1 MQVARRIRRAPVAS
15 AKKFFDFS
23 IIIGIILGGYYLASH
38 DWSKYSNLLKIRVEN
53 ADALHGFV
61 GGLGNSQYIRGVAF
75 NTFKRKPKNRGE
87 FLKRSNFRS
96 KLTIFRSKTINFRS
110 KKSISGQ
117 KLTVFL
123 FKTTNFSQ
131 KWSIHSRN

>member
-1 MQVARRIRRAPVAS
+1 MQVARRIRRTPVAS

-87 FLKRSNFRS
+87 FLKISNFRIKIDYFS
-96 KLTIFRSKTINFRS
+96 VKNNQFLVKT
-110 KKSISGQ
+110 
-117 KLTVFL
+117 
-123 FKTTNFSQ
+123 
-131 KWSIHSRN
+131 

>member
-1 MQVARRIRRAPVAS
+1 MQVARRIRRTPVAS

-87 FLKRSNFRS
+87 FFKGSNFRS
-96 KLTIFRSKTINFRS
+96 KLTIFRSKTINFWS
-110 KKSISGQ
+110 
-117 KLTVFL
+117 KLTSFM
-123 FKTTNFSQ
+123 FKTTNFCR
-131 KWSIHSRN
+131 KWSISRNKSTI

>member
-1 MQVARRIRRAPVAS
+1 MQVARRIRRTPVAS

-87 FLKRSNFRS
+87 FLEEIQFSVKNDH
-96 KLTIFRSKTINFRS
+96 FRSKTIKNEYFWVDY
-110 KKSISGQ
+110 GE
-117 KLTVFL
+117 FL
-123 FKTTNFSQ
+123 V
-131 KWSIHSRN
+131 

>member
-1 MQVARRIRRAPVAS
+1 MQVARRIRRTPVAS

-23 IIIGIILGGYYLASH
+23 VIIGIILGGYYLASH

-87 FLKRSNFRS
+87 FLGKNEPFSAQIAPEM
-96 KLTIFRSKTINFRS
+96 TIFRR
-110 KKSISGQ
+110 SISISAETECFRG
-117 KLTVFL
+117 
-123 FKTTNFSQ
+123 
-131 KWSIHSRN
+131 KW

>member
-1 MQVARRIRRAPVAS
+1 MQVARRIRRTPVAS

-23 IIIGIILGGYYLASH
+23 VIIGIILGGYYLASH

-87 FLKRSNFRS
+87 FLGKKRTIFGSNF
-96 KLTIFRSKTINFRS
+96 TINDHILAKHIDF
-110 KKSISGQ
+110 G
-117 KLTVFL
+117 
-123 FKTTNFSQ
+123 
-131 KWSIHSRN
+131 RNRMF

>member
-1 MQVARRIRRAPVAS
+1 MQVARRIRRTPVAS

-87 FLKRSNFRS
+87 FLEEIQFSVKNGHFLSKTNISGSIMVNFWS
-96 KLTIFRSKTINFRS
+96 KLN
-110 KKSISGQ
+110 
-117 KLTVFL
+117 VFL
-123 FKTTNFSQ
+123 FKTINFAR
-131 KWSIHSRN
+131 KPYIYGPD